1 MKNVLILKK
10 QLRRINIKMK
20 IKKKLR
26 DLTEDEYR
34 EYIDTHC
41 EWGKCSGCIFQNVM
55 CSYSNNRNWFK
66 NKDLYSNE
74 FLNQE
79 IEIKAPSILDE
90 REKEYLSAVIKP
102 FRERVISITKHSF
115 NKDLCFIS
123 LVIEPKKEIKRMLLE
138 GEMEEIF
145 LPLFKKNSL
154 MYQGME
160 LEKKYTLEDLE
171 L

>member
-1 MKNVLILKK
+1 
-10 QLRRINIKMK
+10 MK

-34 EYIDTHC
+34 KYVETHC
-41 EWGKCSGCIFQNVM
+41 DGNSCSDECIFGTVT
-55 CSYSNNRNWFK
+55 CSYHNKHNWIK
-66 NKDLYSNE
+66 NKDLFSDK

-79 IEIKAPSILDE
+79 IEIEVSDILDKK
-90 REKEYLSAVIKP
+90 EKEYLSAVIKP
-102 FRERVISITKHSF
+102 FRECVISITKHSF

-123 LVIEPKKEIKRMLLE
+123 IVTEPKKEIKHMPFV

-154 MYQGME
+154 MYQDLE
-160 LEKKYTLEDLE
+160 LDKKYTLEE
-171 L
+171 LGL

>member
-1 MKNVLILKK
+1 MI
-10 QLRRINIKMK
+10 IN
-20 IKKKLR
+20 KKLR

-34 EYIDTHC
+34 KYVETHC
-41 EWGKCSGCIFQNVM
+41 DGNSCSDECIFGIVT
-55 CSYSNNRNWFK
+55 CSYHNNRSWIK
-66 NKDLYSNE
+66 NKDLFSDK

-79 IEIKAPSILDE
+79 IEIEVPDILDKK
-90 REKEYLSAVIKP
+90 EKEYLSAVIKP
-102 FRERVISITKHSF
+102 FRERVISITKHSY

-123 LVIEPKKEIKRMLLE
+123 IVIEPKKEIKHMLFE

-160 LEKKYTLEDLE
+160 LEKKYTLEELDL
-171 L
+171 

>member
-1 MKNVLILKK
+1 
-10 QLRRINIKMK
+10 MK

-34 EYIDTHC
+34 EYLDTNC

-66 NKDLYSNE
+66 NKDLYTNE

-90 REKEYLSAVIKP
+90 KEKEYLSAVIKP
-102 FRERVISITKHSF
+102 FRNIVKNISKSNVANGLYEYISIETVHPLAKTE
-115 NKDLCFIS
+115 FIS
-123 LVIEPKKEIKRMLLE
+123 
-138 GEMEEIF
+138 F
-145 LPLFKKNSL
+145 PLFETQTMYKNMKL
-154 MYQGME
+154 R
-160 LEKKYTLEDLE
+160 KKYTLEELE

>member
-1 MKNVLILKK
+1 
-10 QLRRINIKMK
+10 MK

-26 DLTEDEYR
+26 DITEEEYR

-55 CSYSNNRNWFK
+55 CSYTNPRNWFK
-66 NKDLYSNE
+66 NKDLYSNN

-102 FRERVISITKHSF
+102 FKNKVKSISKSNVANGLYEYISIETIHPDIAESEF
-115 NKDLCFIS
+115 TLF
-123 LVIEPKKEIKRMLLE
+123 
-138 GEMEEIF
+138 
-145 LPLFKKNSL
+145 PLFKIGTMYKN
-154 MYQGME
+154 ME
-160 LEKKYTLEDLE
+160 LRKKYTLEELE
-171 L
+171 LQNEEKHTN

>member
-1 MKNVLILKK
+1 
-10 QLRRINIKMK
+10 MK

-34 EYIDTHC
+34 KYVETHC
-41 EWGKCSGCIFQNVM
+41 DGNSCSDECIFGIVT
-55 CSYSNNRNWFK
+55 CSYHNNHSWIK
-66 NKDLYSNE
+66 NKDLFSDK

-79 IEIKAPSILDE
+79 IEIEVPDILDKK
-90 REKEYLSAVIKP
+90 EKEYLSTVIKP

-123 LVIEPKKEIKRMLLE
+123 IVIEPKKEIKHMLFE

-154 MYQGME
+154 MYQDLE
-160 LEKKYTLEDLE
+160 LDKKYTLEELE

>member
-1 MKNVLILKK
+1 
-10 QLRRINIKMK
+10 MK

-34 EYIDTHC
+34 KYVETHC
-41 EWGKCSGCIFQNVM
+41 DGNSCSDECIFGIVT
-55 CSYSNNRNWFK
+55 CSYHNNHSWIK
-66 NKDLYSNE
+66 NKDLFSDK

-79 IEIKAPSILDE
+79 IEIEVPDILDKK
-90 REKEYLSAVIKP
+90 EKEYLSAVIKP
-102 FRERVISITKHSF
+102 FRERVISITKHSS

-123 LVIEPKKEIKRMLLE
+123 IVIEPKKEIKHMLFE

-145 LPLFKKNSL
+145 LPFFKKNSL
-154 MYQGME
+154 MYQDLE
-160 LEKKYTLEDLE
+160 LDKKYTLEELE

>member
-1 MKNVLILKK
+1 
-10 QLRRINIKMK
+10 MK

-26 DLTEDEYR
+26 DLTEEEYR
-34 EYIDTHC
+34 EYLDTHC

-102 FRERVISITKHSF
+102 FKNKVKSISKSNVANGQYEYISIETVHP
-115 NKDLCFIS
+115 LGTEFI
-123 LVIEPKKEIKRMLLE
+123 L
-138 GEMEEIF
+138 F
-145 LPLFKKNSL
+145 PLFKTQTMYKNMKL
-154 MYQGME
+154 R
-160 LEKKYTLEDLE
+160 KKYTLEELE
-171 L
+171 LQNEEKHTN

>member
-1 MKNVLILKK
+1 
-10 QLRRINIKMK
+10 MK

-26 DLTEDEYR
+26 DLTEEEYR
-34 EYIDTHC
+34 EYLDTHC

-55 CSYSNNRNWFK
+55 CSCSNNRNWFA

-102 FRERVISITKHSF
+102 FRNKVKSISKSNVANGLYEYISIETVHH
-115 NKDLCFIS
+115 
-123 LVIEPKKEIKRMLLE
+123 LE
-138 GEMEEIF
+138 GTEF
-145 LPLFKKNSL
+145 TSFPLFEARTMYKN
-154 MYQGME
+154 ME
-160 LEKKYTLEDLE
+160 LRKKYTLEELE

>member
-26 DLTEDEYR
+26 DLTEEEYR
-34 EYIDTHC
+34 EYLDTHC

-66 NKDLYSNE
+66 NKDLYTNE

-90 REKEYLSAVIKP
+90 REKEYLSTVIKP
-102 FRERVISITKHSF
+102 FKNIVKSISKSNVANGLYEYISIETVHP
-115 NKDLCFIS
+115 LAGTEFIS
-123 LVIEPKKEIKRMLLE
+123 
-138 GEMEEIF
+138 F
-145 LPLFKKNSL
+145 PLFKTQTVYKK
-154 MYQGME
+154 MKRR
-160 LEKKYTLEDLE
+160 KKYRLEELDL
-171 L
+171 